1 MHGTRTLLV
10 DSPLLADYE
19 RLFQLGET
27 LRAGGWKDGGPTATF
42 ASFAEHLQIE
52 KDVVQMLIHS
62 DVELERT
69 PVARTTPLPAQSD
82 AKGKGKGRAVYV
94 RGIHVLNAGGI
105 LTSI

>member
-1 MHGTRTLLV
+1 
-10 DSPLLADYE
+10 
-19 RLFQLGET
+19 
-27 LRAGGWKDGGPTATF
+27 
-42 ASFAEHLQIE
+42 
-52 KDVVQMLIHS
+52 VVQMLIHS